1 MLECRIKDLTIHYV
15 TSGDQDG
22 IPLVAL
28 HGLPLDHRHISND
41 LEPIFQGRRGWRR
54 IYPDLPG
61 MGRTGAMVGIT
72 HQDQVLDLILAFMD
86 AVAPSKR
93 FVVAGTSYGG
103 YLARGMVHRRGAQI
117 DGLLLNVAAVE
128 IDKQKRN
135 LPQHQ
140 VLREDSE
147 FLAAL
152 QSDEQDMRDLVVMQS
167 MELLETFRAFLSP
180 AVAGADHTFLAQL
193 RANSRFSFDEEL
205 LTETFP
211 APTLLL
217 AGRFDHLVG
226 YRDALRIL
234 DNYPRGTFALLDCA
248 GHALAIEQKSLF
260 QALVGEWLDRVDAYV
275 SIRALEHEG

>member
-1 MLECRIKDLTIHYV
+1 MLECRIKDLTIHYE
-15 TSGDQDG
+15 TAGDPDG

-41 LEPIFQGRRGWRR
+41 LEPIFQGRPGWRR

-61 MGRTGAMVGIT
+61 MGKTGALVGIT
-72 HQDQVLDLILAFMD
+72 HRDQVLDLLLAFMD
-86 AVAPSKR
+86 ALAPGKR

-103 YLARGMVHRRGAQI
+103 YLARGMVYRQGTQI
-117 DGLLLNVAAVE
+117 DGLLLNVTPFE
-128 IDKQKRN
+128 IDPQKRN

-140 VLREDSE
+140 VLRKDAE

-152 QSDEQDMRDLVVMQS
+152 RPDEQNLRDLVVLQS
-167 MELLETFRAFLSP
+167 MELLETFRTFLSP
-180 AVAGADHTFLAQL
+180 AAAAADHTFLERL
-193 RANSRFSFDEEL
+193 RTNFRFSFDEEL
-205 LTETFP
+205 CTQPFP

-217 AGRFDHLVG
+217 AGRFDHWAG
-226 YRDALRIL
+226 YREALRIL

-248 GHALAIEQKSLF
+248 GHGLAIEQKKLF

-275 SIRALEHEG
+275 GRSTLAQER